1 MEKTISRVVSAIAVA
16 VLSSAI
22 FLSCGPEEQPGG
34 NNGGGGNNDGPVT
47 PSTIAVTGVSLNKS
61 TLSLEEGGSES
72 LVATVSP
79 SNASNKA
86 VNWKSSATGVATVD
100 GNGKVTAV
108 KAGSATIT
116 VTTSDGS
123 KTATCEVKVSAK
135 IIPVTSVS
143 LTPDMAII
151 FEGETVTL

>member
-1 MEKTISRVVSAIAVA
+1 MRKTISKVATTIAVA

-22 FLSCGPEEQPGG
+22 IFSCGPDEQPSG

-79 SNASNKA
+79 SNHPPLRLQPSM
-86 VNWKSSATGVATVD
+86 G
-100 GNGKVTAV
+100 TAR
-108 KAGSATIT
+108 
-116 VTTSDGS
+116 
-123 KTATCEVKVSAK
+123 
-135 IIPVTSVS
+135 
-143 LTPDMAII
+143 
-151 FEGETVTL
+151 